1 MRVCMERR
9 VHATERGGLGDSEQ
23 IGSLKEVDVS
33 NPKVGSS
40 SVRENKK
47 SESEICVNK
56 RERRHK
62 RNTYTQMSERYL

>member
-1 MRVCMERR
+1 MERR

-47 SESEICVNK
+47 S
-56 RERRHK
+56 RR
-62 RNTYTQMSERYL
+62 QAEMV